1 MENVNE
7 KLLEFI
13 RRCPSSFHTVQT
25 VAERLEDEGYCPLQ
39 EGKPWELLPGGKY
52 YLTRNR
58 SSLIA
63 FRVPK
68 GEVQSFLLTASH
80 GESPAFKVK
89 PEPELPVESAY
100 LKLNTEKYGGMLYTS
115 WLDRPLS
122 VAGRIVVKTEN
133 GIETR
138 LVDVDRDLLVIP
150 SLAIHMNRSAN
161 EGVALNPQKDLLP
174 LFSEGIEKGSF
185 WDLIAQTAHVAKEDI
200 IGSDLF
206 VYCRSQGTV
215 WGKNEEFISAPR
227 LDDLQ
232 CVFGTLEGFLSAK
245 EKQSMPVYC
254 LFDNEEVGSGTKQG
268 AQSTFLPDTMQRICM
283 ALSIG
288 KEEYLQMLSSSFMLS
303 ADNGH
308 GLHPN
313 YPEKTDPT
321 NRPKLG
327 GGLLLKYNANQNYTT
342 DGISEAVVVTICQKA
357 GVPVQKYVNPSDIP
371 GGSTLGN
378 LSARK
383 VSINTADIGLAQL
396 SMHAAWETAS
406 AKDTAYL
413 IAAIR
418 EFYSTNVLVLDD
430 GRLSLM

>member
-7 KLLEFI
+7 KLLDFI

-25 VAERLEDEGYCPLQ
+25 VAERLEEEGYCPLQ
-39 EGKPWELLPGGKY
+39 ECSTWELVPGGKY

-58 SSLIA
+58 SSLLA
-63 FRVPK
+63 FRVPQGK
-68 GEVQSFLLTASH
+68 MQGVLLTASH

-89 PEPELPVESAY
+89 PDPEMAVESAY

-122 VAGRIVVKTEN
+122 VAGRIVVKTKD

-138 LVDVDRDLLVIP
+138 LVNVDRDLLVIP
-150 SLAIHMNRSAN
+150 NLAIHMNRSAN
-161 EGVALNPQKDLLP
+161 EGLNLNPQKDLLP
-174 LFSEGIEKGSF
+174 LFSDETEKGGF
-185 WDLIAQTAHVAKEDI
+185 WELIAKTAGITKEDI
-200 IGSDLF
+200 LGSDLF
-206 VYCRSQGTV
+206 VYCRSQGTI
-215 WGKNEEFISAPR
+215 WGKNGEFISSPR

-232 CVFGTLEGFLSAK
+232 CVYGTLEGFLRAE

-254 LFDNEEVGSGTKQG
+254 VFDNEEVGSGTKQG
-268 AQSTFLPDTMQRICM
+268 AQSTFLPDTLRRICM
-283 ALSIG
+283 ALSID
-288 KEEYLQMLSSSFMLS
+288 EEKYLQMLSSSFMLS

-327 GGLLLKYNANQNYTT
+327 GGILLKYNANQNYTT
-342 DGISEAVVVTICQKA
+342 DGVSEAVVVAICEKA
-357 GVPVQKYVNPSDIP
+357 GVPVQKYVNPSDVP

-396 SMHAAWETAS
+396 SMHSAWETAS
-406 AKDTAYL
+406 SKDTTYL
-413 IAAIR
+413 IEAIR
-418 EFYSTNVLVLDD
+418 AFYSTDLVAKTD
-430 GRLSLM
+430 GSLSFL